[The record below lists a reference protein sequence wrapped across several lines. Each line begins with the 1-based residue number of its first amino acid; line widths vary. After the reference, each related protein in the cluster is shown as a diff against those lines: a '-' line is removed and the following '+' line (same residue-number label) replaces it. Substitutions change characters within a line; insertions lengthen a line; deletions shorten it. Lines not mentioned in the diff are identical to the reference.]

1 MTRAAG
7 VAPEAGQGIGPS
19 MGRLVIPVE
28 FAVNTLKDAHDLIGR
43 IRPGSSASPSEFLA
57 FRRRATQIYLAV
69 ADIDR
74 YHHHEAMYWVEH
86 EREAAQE
93 LSAQIQQARRRKNSS
108 AD

>member
-1 MTRAAG
+1 MTSPAG
-7 VAPEAGQGIGPS
+7 VEQGTGLEPGS
-19 MGRLVIPVE
+19 VTGRLVVPVE
-28 FAVNTLKDAHDLIGR
+28 FAVTTLKDAHDLIGR
-43 IRPGSSASPSEFLA
+43 IRPGSNASLSEVLA

-93 LSAQIQQARRRKNSS
+93 LAA
-108 AD
+108 